1 VVPVQKRSHGNIKQ
15 FVVIVVMFGS
25 ILTANVSIQ
34 MLFLCSFLSGFNFV
48 SLFGDDVAFGKPG
61 LLNSEQLLRFEY

>member
-1 VVPVQKRSHGNIKQ
+1 
-15 FVVIVVMFGS
+15 MFGS
-25 ILTANVSIQ
+25 ILTAKVSIQ
-34 MLFLCSFLSGFNFV
+34 MPTDSWMQVIYHGNVYSAECQICSFLSGFNFV